1 MVHDS
6 PPQNGVAKRGMR
18 TRAKGAQALL
28 LSSGL
33 PQFLWKEAMNH
44 STWLQ
49 NRSPAHATGG
59 KTPYEMRHK
68 HVPNLAGIQEF
79 GVAAYVKDLKARK
92 LDVHAKLG

>member
-1 MVHDS
+1 
-6 PPQNGVAKRGMR
+6 MR
-18 TRAKGAQALL
+18 TRVERAQALL

-49 NRSPAHATGG
+49 NRSLAYATGG

-68 HVPNLAGIQEF
+68 RVPNLAGDAIVMLLPVEIAQIAPIHK
-79 GVAAYVKDLKARK
+79 GYKSDWTS
-92 LDVHAKLG
+92 